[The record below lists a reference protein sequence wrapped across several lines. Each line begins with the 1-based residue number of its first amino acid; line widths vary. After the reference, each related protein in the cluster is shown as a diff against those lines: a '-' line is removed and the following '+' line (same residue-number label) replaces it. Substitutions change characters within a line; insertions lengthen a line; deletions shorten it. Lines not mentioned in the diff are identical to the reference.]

1 MNQDDITVTI
11 TATEHELVIESLLQ
25 LQTCFDVVYSYT
37 EDYKNFELRDKMN
50 EINILRTKFVELWA
64 NRFDDETLPEPSS
77 EHSQVS
83 PVPYDEQVNP
93 TPLMTSHEALE
104 TIAEEAEDFLN
115 DRDIELTSHS
125 YENIIAQAQQHGFL
139 V

>member
-1 MNQDDITVTI
+1 MNQENITVTL
-11 TATEHELVIESLLQ
+11 TATEHEIVNEALLQ
-25 LQTCFDVVYSYT
+25 LTNCFDVVANFTVIYEN
-37 EDYKNFELRDKMN
+37 EDLRIKLQ
-50 EINILRTKFVELWA
+50 EIDTLRTKFVELWA
-64 NRFDDETLPEPSS
+64 DRFDDETLPEPSTG
-77 EHSQVS
+77 HSQVS
-83 PVPYDEQVNP
+83 PMVYDELVNQ

-104 TIAEEAEDFLN
+104 TIAEEAEDFLY

>member
-1 MNQDDITVTI
+1 MNQEEITITL
-11 TATEHELVIESLLQ
+11 TATEHELVNEALLQ
-25 LQTCFDVVYSYT
+25 LANCFDVVYSYT
-37 EDYKNFELRDKMN
+37 EAYENVEMRDKMN
-50 EINILRTKFVELWA
+50 EINSLRTKFVELWVD
-64 NRFDDETLPEPSS
+64 RFDGETLPEPSP
-77 EHSQVS
+77 EPPQA
-83 PVPYDEQVNP
+83 PQVPYDEQVNP

>member
-1 MNQDDITVTI
+1 MNQEDITVTL
-11 TATEHELVIESLLQ
+11 TATEHELVNEAILQ
-25 LQTCFDVVYSYT
+25 LANCFDVVYSYT
-37 EDYKNFELRDKMN
+37 EAYKNFELRDKMN
-50 EINILRTKFVELWA
+50 EVNILRTKFIELWV
-64 NRFDDETLPEPSS
+64 NRFDDETLPEPSP
-77 EHSQVS
+77 EPPQA
-83 PVPYDEQVNP
+83 PQVPYDEQVNP

-104 TIAEEAEDFLN
+104 TIAEDAEDFLN

>member
-1 MNQDDITVTI
+1 MNQENITVTL
-11 TATEHELVIESLLQ
+11 TATEHEIVNEALLQ
-25 LQTCFDVVYSYT
+25 LTNCFDVVANFTVIYEN
-37 EDYKNFELRDKMN
+37 EDLRIKLQ
-50 EINILRTKFVELWA
+50 EIDTLRTKFVELWA
-64 NRFDDETLPEPSS
+64 DRFDDETLPEPSTG
-77 EHSQVS
+77 HSQVS
-83 PVPYDEQVNP
+83 PVTYDEQVNP

-104 TIAEEAEDFLN
+104 TIAEEAEDFLY

>member
-1 MNQDDITVTI
+1 MNQDDITVILT
-11 TATEHELVIESLLQ
+11 TTEHELVIESLLQ

-37 EDYKNFELRDKMN
+37 EDYKNVELRDKMN
-50 EINILRTKFVELWA
+50 EVNSLRTKFVELWA
-64 NRFDDETLPEPSS
+64 DRFDDETLPEPSTG
-77 EHSQVS
+77 HSQVS
-83 PVPYDEQVNP
+83 QVPYDEQVNP

-125 YENIIAQAQQHGFL
+125 YENIITQAQQHGFL

>member
-1 MNQDDITVTI
+1 MNQENVTVTL

-25 LQTCFDVVYSYT
+25 LQTCFDVVVSYT
-37 EDYKNFELRDKMN
+37 EAYKNFELRDKMD
-50 EINILRTKFVELWA
+50 EIAILRTKFVELWA
-64 NRFDDETLPEPSS
+64 NRFDDETVSEPSPEPLQA
-77 EHSQVS
+77 SQ
-83 PVPYDEQVNP
+83 VPYDEQVNQ

-104 TIAEEAEDFLN
+104 ELAEEAEDFLY

-125 YENIIAQAQQHGFL
+125 YENIIKQAQQHGFI